1 MKVLI
6 AMDSFKGSLS
16 SLAAG
21 EAIRAGLLRAMPK
34 ADAVV
39 CPLADG
45 GEGTAEALTAG
56 LRGGMVSVEVFC
68 PEYWKMTPQEL
79 IPLAYRTTR
88 AELERHGCL

>member
-21 EAIRAGLLRAMPK
+21 EAVRAGLLRAMPK

-56 LRGGMVSVEVFC
+56 LHGEMVSVEVTGPLGAPVAC
-68 PEYWKMTPQEL
+68 RYGVAGSLAIVEMALSL
-79 IPLAYRTTR
+79 I
-88 AELERHGCL
+88 HI